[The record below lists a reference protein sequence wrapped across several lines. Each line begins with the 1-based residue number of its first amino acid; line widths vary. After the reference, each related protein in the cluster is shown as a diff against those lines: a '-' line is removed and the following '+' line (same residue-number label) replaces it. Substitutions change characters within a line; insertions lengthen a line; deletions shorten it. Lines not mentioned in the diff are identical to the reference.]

1 MVEEPPNAED
11 MSEYNS
17 EIERRKT
24 LEHRSHHIISHWIA
38 WIIRRIFY

>member
-17 EIERRKT
+17 ETERRIT
-24 LEHRSHHIISHWIA
+24 HERRSQHIITHWIA
-38 WIIRRIFY
+38 CVMRRIFY